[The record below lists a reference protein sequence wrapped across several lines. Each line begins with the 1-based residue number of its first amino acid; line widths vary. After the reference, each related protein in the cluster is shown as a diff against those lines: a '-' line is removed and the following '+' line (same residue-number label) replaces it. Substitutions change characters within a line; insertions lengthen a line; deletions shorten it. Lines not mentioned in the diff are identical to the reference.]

1 MIRPEFRKALE
12 AQQQI
17 LVLLWTFF
25 FCGIFVYLWLT
36 EFILQRSGFSA
47 GSSLA
52 ETSRIVL
59 WLLAVIDLG
68 TFVWWKKGFLTQ
80 EAILRGSKKYKTL
93 QVLQEHK
100 TPVEER
106 AAQVVSAYVTSK
118 IVAFAILEAMAVYG
132 FVLALIGGYVREQ
145 YLLSFASGALLAF
158 EFPRKAF
165 LGKILK
171 DIEATG

>member
-12 AQQQI
+12 GQQQI
-17 LVLLWTFF
+17 LVLLWTLF

-36 EFILQRSGFSA
+36 EFVLRKSGFSA

-52 ETSRIVL
+52 ETARIVL

-68 TFVWWKKGFLTQ
+68 TFVWWRKRFLTR

-100 TPVEER
+100 TPLEER
-106 AAQVVSAYVTSK
+106 AAQVVSSYVTSK
-118 IVAFAILEAMAVYG
+118 IVAFAILEAIAVYG
-132 FVLALIGGYVREQ
+132 FVLALIGGYVRDQ
-145 YLLSFASGALLAF
+145 YLVSLASGALLVF
-158 EFPRKAF
+158 EFPYKAF
-165 LGKILK
+165 LGDILR
-171 DIEATG
+171 DIEIMG